1 MEEYVG
7 DLWHKFITRSAR
19 RDYPDAI
26 VHLEE
31 IEKTAGV
38 LFRALGG
45 DPGLRVAAAAEVE
58 HGGRRRW
65 LARIAHVEDR
75 VAHATRDAETLSL
88 PPSLSLFPERAANR
102 DLYLWLIAQ
111 AAATG
116 RASGDWLVANQQATL
131 FTLQRYP
138 GFEARYRRLVD
149 ACLALRIPPEKLPKD
164 EAAVETAI
172 RQALHEPGSVG
183 PLPASRRPPQP
194 VPMWLYPSP
203 AQIDRRTRP
212 DDAANTPQDP
222 DDEHGKTV
230 DAAQQRQQATRED
243 MPDGKDGFILPFRA
257 ESLVSWA
264 EYVKV
269 NRGLDEDPEEDA
281 AKAAPD
287 MDKLAIARDG
297 KTLASRVRFDLDLPS
312 AAADDIPLQSGIL
325 LPEWDWKKRTL
336 KKDQCRLD
344 LLDARDAPPID
355 VPERLRKPVRK
366 VRQQLEALAP
376 SRRWFKNQPDGSELD
391 VDACVRTWSDRRA
404 GHTDNAFGNY
414 LKLERHERDMACL
427 VLADLSL
434 STDAWVSDH
443 ARVIDVIRDS
453 LTLFSEA
460 LGATGD
466 SFALYGF
473 SSLRRENI
481 RFHQIKT
488 FEEKHGP
495 ATLGRIAALK
505 PGYYTRMGAA
515 IRYASRIL
523 EKQPNALRLMLILSD
538 GKPNDLDQYDSRYG
552 IEDTRMS
559 LIEARNAGLK
569 PFCVTI
575 DKEGEGYLPHLF
587 GPAGFTVIR
596 KPEEL
601 PSRLPML
608 YAQLTAM

>member
-172 RQALHEPGSVG
+172 RQALNEPGSVG

-212 DDAANTPQDP
+212 YDAENTAQDP

-466 SFALYGF
+466 RFALYGF

>member
-172 RQALHEPGSVG
+172 RQALNEPGSVG

-212 DDAANTPQDP
+212 DNAENTAQDP

-325 LPEWDWKKRTL
+325 LPEWDWKKRAL

>member
-212 DDAANTPQDP
+212 DDAANTAQDP
-222 DDEHGKTV
+222 DDEYGKTV

>member
-172 RQALHEPGSVG
+172 RQALNEPGSVG

-212 DDAANTPQDP
+212 DNAENTAQDP

-344 LLDARDAPPID
+344 LLDARDAPPIE

>member
-149 ACLALRIPPEKLPKD
+149 ASLALRIPPEKLPKD

-172 RQALHEPGSVG
+172 RQALNEPGSVG

-212 DDAANTPQDP
+212 DNAENTAQDP

-325 LPEWDWKKRTL
+325 LPEWDWKKRAL

>member
-26 VHLEE
+26 VHLED

-75 VAHATRDAETLSL
+75 VAHATRDAETLNL
-88 PPSLSLFPERAANR
+88 PPSLALFPDRATNR

-116 RASGDWLVANQQATL
+116 RATGDWLIANQQATL

-138 GFEARYRRLVD
+138 GFESRYRRLVT

-183 PLPASRRPPQP
+183 PLPASKRPPQP
-194 VPMWLYPSP
+194 VPLWLYPSP
-203 AQIDRRTRP
+203 EQIDRRTQP
-212 DDAANTPQDP
+212 DDPQANPDDP
-222 DDEHGKTV
+222 DQERSESV
-230 DAAQQRQQATRED
+230 DATQQRQQATRED
-243 MPDGKDGFILPFRA
+243 MPDGKDAFMLTFHTD
-257 ESLVSWA
+257 SLVSWA

-269 NRGLDEDPEEDA
+269 NRGLDEDPDEDVG
-281 AKAAPD
+281 KAAPH

-297 KTLASRVRFDLDLPS
+297 KTIASRVRFDLDLPS

-325 LPEWDWKKRTL
+325 LPEWDWKKRIL
-336 KKDQCRLD
+336 KKEQCRLD
-344 LLDARDAPPID
+344 LLDARDAPPIE
-355 VPERLRKPVRK
+355 VPEHLRKPVRK

-391 VDACVRTWSDRRA
+391 VDACVRSWSDRRA
-404 GHTDNAFGNY
+404 GHSDNDFGNY

-434 STDAWVSDH
+434 STDAWVSDT

-453 LTLFSEA
+453 LMMFSEA

-466 SFALYGF
+466 RFGLYGF
-473 SSLRRENI
+473 SSRRRDHI
-481 RFHQIKT
+481 RFHRIKD
-488 FEEKHGP
+488 FAEKYGP
-495 ATLGRIAALK
+495 VPRGRIAALK

-559 LIEARNAGLK
+559 LIEARTAGLK

-596 KPEEL
+596 KPEDL
-601 PSRLPML
+601 PARLPML

>member
-19 RDYPDAI
+19 RDYPDAV
-26 VHLEE
+26 VHLDEL
-31 IEKTAGV
+31 EKTAGV

-75 VAHATRDAETLSL
+75 VAHATRDAETLNL
-88 PPSLSLFPERAANR
+88 PPSLSLFPDRAANR

-116 RASGDWLVANQQATL
+116 RATGDWLVANQQATL
-131 FTLQRYP
+131 FTLKRYP
-138 GFEARYRRLVD
+138 GFESRYRRLVS
-149 ACLALRIPPEKLPKD
+149 ACLDLRIPPEKLPKD
-164 EAAVETAI
+164 EAAVEIAI
-172 RQALHEPGSVG
+172 RQALNEPGSTG
-183 PLPASRRPPQP
+183 PLPACKRPPQP
-194 VPMWLYPSP
+194 VPLWLYPSP
-203 AQIDRRTRP
+203 AQIDRRTEPEDMQANP
-212 DDAANTPQDP
+212 DQP
-222 DDEHGKTV
+222 DEEHGKTV
-230 DAAQQRQQATRED
+230 DATQQRQQASRED
-243 MPDGKDGFILPFRA
+243 MPDGENGFILPFRA

-269 NRGLDEDPEEDA
+269 NRGLDEDPDEDV

-297 KTLASRVRFDLDLPS
+297 KTIASRVRFDLDLPS
-312 AAADDIPLQSGIL
+312 AAADDIPLKSGIL
-325 LPEWDWKKRTL
+325 LPEWDWKKRLL

-344 LLDARDAPPID
+344 LLDARDAPPIE

-391 VDACVRTWSDRRA
+391 VDACVRSWSDRRA
-404 GHTDNAFGNY
+404 GHSENDFGSY

-427 VLADLSL
+427 VLADLSM
-434 STDAWVSDH
+434 STDAWVSDT

-453 LTLFSEA
+453 LMMFSEA

-466 SFALYGF
+466 NFALYGF

-488 FEEKHGP
+488 FEEKHGAP
-495 ATLGRIAALK
+495 TRGRIAALK

-559 LIEARNAGLK
+559 LIEARTAGLK

-575 DKEGEGYLPHLF
+575 DKEGQGYLPHLF
-587 GPAGFTVIR
+587 GPAGYTVIR

-608 YAQLTAM
+608 YAQLTAV

>member
-75 VAHATRDAETLSL
+75 VAHATRDAETLNL

-138 GFEARYRRLVD
+138 GFEARYRRLVA

-164 EAAVETAI
+164 EAAVEAAI
-172 RQALHEPGSVG
+172 RQALNEPGSAG

-212 DDAANTPQDP
+212 DDAENTPQDP

-344 LLDARDAPPID
+344 LLDARDAPPIE

-466 SFALYGF
+466 RFALYGF

>member
-1 MEEYVG
+1 
-7 DLWHKFITRSAR
+7 
-19 RDYPDAI
+19 
-26 VHLEE
+26 
-31 IEKTAGV
+31 
-38 LFRALGG
+38 
-45 DPGLRVAAAAEVE
+45 
-58 HGGRRRW
+58 
-65 LARIAHVEDR
+65 
-75 VAHATRDAETLSL
+75 
-88 PPSLSLFPERAANR
+88 
-102 DLYLWLIAQ
+102 
-111 AAATG
+111 
-116 RASGDWLVANQQATL
+116 
-131 FTLQRYP
+131 
-138 GFEARYRRLVD
+138 
-149 ACLALRIPPEKLPKD
+149 
-164 EAAVETAI
+164 
-172 RQALHEPGSVG
+172 
-183 PLPASRRPPQP
+183 
-194 VPMWLYPSP
+194 
-203 AQIDRRTRP
+203 
-212 DDAANTPQDP
+212 
-222 DDEHGKTV
+222 
-230 DAAQQRQQATRED
+230 
-243 MPDGKDGFILPFRA
+243 
-257 ESLVSWA
+257 
-264 EYVKV
+264 
-269 NRGLDEDPEEDA
+269 
-281 AKAAPD
+281 

-297 KTLASRVRFDLDLPS
+297 KTIASRVRFDLDLPS
-312 AAADDIPLQSGIL
+312 AAADDIPLKSGIL
-325 LPEWDWKKRTL
+325 LPEWDWKKRIL

-344 LLDARDAPPID
+344 LLDARDDPPIE

-391 VDACVRTWSDRRA
+391 VDACVRSWSDRRA
-404 GHTDNAFGNY
+404 GHSDNDFGSY

-434 STDAWVSDH
+434 STDAWVSDT

-453 LTLFSEA
+453 LMMFSEA

-466 SFALYGF
+466 NFALYGF
-473 SSLRRENI
+473 SSRRRENI

-488 FEEKHGP
+488 FEEKHGAP
-495 ATLGRIAALK
+495 TRGRIAALK

-559 LIEARNAGLK
+559 LIEARTAGLK

-596 KPEEL
+596 KPEDL

>member
-26 VHLEE
+26 VHLED

-58 HGGRRRW
+58 HGSRRRW
-65 LARIAHVEDR
+65 LARVAHIEDR
-75 VAHATRDAETLSL
+75 VAHATRDAETLNL
-88 PPSLSLFPERAANR
+88 PPSLSLFPDRAANR

-116 RASGDWLVANQQATL
+116 RATGDWLIANQQATL

-138 GFEARYRRLVD
+138 GFESRYRRLVT
-149 ACLALRIPPEKLPKD
+149 ACLELRLPPEKLPKD

-172 RQALHEPGSVG
+172 RQALNDPGSIG
-183 PLPASRRPPQP
+183 PLPASKRPPQP
-194 VPMWLYPSP
+194 VPLWLYPSP
-203 AQIDRRTRP
+203 AQIDRRTQP
-212 DDAANTPQDP
+212 DDAQSDPQDP
-222 DDEHGKTV
+222 DEERGDTV
-230 DAAQQRQQATRED
+230 DATQQRQQATRED
-243 MPDGKDGFILPFRA
+243 MPDGENGFILPFRA

-269 NRGLDEDPEEDA
+269 NRALDEDTDDDA

-297 KTLASRVRFDLDLPS
+297 KTIASRVRFDLDLPS
-312 AAADDIPLQSGIL
+312 AAADDIPLKSGIL
-325 LPEWDWKKRTL
+325 LPEWDWKKRIL

-344 LLDARDAPPID
+344 LLDARDAPPIE

-391 VDACVRTWSDRRA
+391 VDACVRSWSDRRA
-404 GHTDNAFGNY
+404 GHSDNDFGSY

-434 STDAWVSDH
+434 STDAWVSDT

-453 LTLFSEA
+453 LMMFSEA

-466 SFALYGF
+466 NFALYGF
-473 SSLRRENI
+473 SSRRRENI

-488 FEEKHGP
+488 FEEKHGAP
-495 ATLGRIAALK
+495 TRGRIAALK

-559 LIEARNAGLK
+559 LIEARTAGLK

-596 KPEEL
+596 KPEDL

>member
-26 VHLEE
+26 VHLED

-58 HGGRRRW
+58 HGARRRW

-75 VAHATRDAETLSL
+75 VAQATRDAETLNL

-116 RASGDWLVANQQATL
+116 RATGDWLVANQQATL

-138 GFEARYRRLVD
+138 GFESRYRRLVE
-149 ACLALRIPPEKLPKD
+149 ACLALRIAPEKLPKD
-164 EAAVETAI
+164 EAAVELAI
-172 RQALHEPGSVG
+172 RQALKEPGSVG
-183 PLPASRRPPQP
+183 PLPTSRRPPQP

-212 DDAANTPQDP
+212 DDAQADAQDP
-222 DDEHGKTV
+222 DDAHGKTV
-230 DAAQQRQQATRED
+230 DANKKRQQATRED
-243 MPDGKDGFILPFRA
+243 MPDGRDGFILPFRA

-297 KTLASRVRFDLDLPS
+297 KTIASRVRFDLDLPS

-325 LPEWDWKKRTL
+325 LPEWDWKKRIL

-344 LLDARDAPPID
+344 LLDARDAPPIE

-391 VDACVRTWSDRRA
+391 VDACVRAWSDRRA
-404 GHTDNAFGNY
+404 GHAENDFGNY

-443 ARVIDVIRDS
+443 ERVIDVIRDS
-453 LTLFSEA
+453 LMLFSEA

-466 SFALYGF
+466 RFALYGF

-488 FEEKHGP
+488 FEEKHGAP
-495 ATLGRIAALK
+495 TRGRIAALK

-559 LIEARNAGLK
+559 LIEARNAGLR

-601 PSRLPML
+601 PARLPML

>member
-172 RQALHEPGSVG
+172 RQALNEPGSVG

-212 DDAANTPQDP
+212 DDAENTAQDP

-466 SFALYGF
+466 RFALYGF

>member
-149 ACLALRIPPEKLPKD
+149 ASLALRIPPEKLPKD

-172 RQALHEPGSVG
+172 RQALNEPGSVG

-212 DDAANTPQDP
+212 DNAENTAQDP

>member
-88 PPSLSLFPERAANR
+88 PPSLSLFPERPANR

-172 RQALHEPGSVG
+172 RQALNEPGSVG

-212 DDAANTPQDP
+212 DNAENTAQDP

-466 SFALYGF
+466 RFALYGF